1 MSKAWIGLGIVVAHC
16 LNPSAGQSA
25 EPFGSSMLEHYE
37 HLPLAFEQNVGQA
50 HSEAAFLARG
60 PGYLIELAGGNVT
73 VHGPSWHISL
83 QFLAGNS
90 TAGGRGL
97 QRLPMQTSYFSG
109 SAPAAWHTDISSFR
123 QVAYRN
129 IYPGIDV
136 VYYGSRGQLE
146 YDLVVAPGAD
156 WSQIRIAVEGPDGLR
171 LDADGSIELDTG
183 GENIRF
189 RTPRA
194 YQNFGDGTRE
204 VPSRYVFTSRNYI
217 GFELGGY
224 DPTRPLI
231 IDPVFSYSTYLGG
244 SLSDQAY
251 GITVDGSG
259 CAYIAGETY
268 SFDFPLRNAWQTSEH
283 GDRDVFVSKL
293 SADGSSLIYSTYL
306 GGGSFDSGRA
316 IAIDSSGAAY
326 VTGVTWSAD
335 FPTTPGVL
343 QTTYAGQGDVF
354 VAKLNPSGGLVFA
367 TYIGGAGADT
377 ATSIALDSARNA
389 YVAGYTSSLNFPM
402 SHAYQPTF
410 RGGWQDAFVFALNT
424 NGSSSI
430 YSTYIG
436 GSGNEVAQGVA
447 VTPAGEAFIVGS
459 TDSSDFPTASPIQ
472 SSNAGELDAFV
483 VKLTASGG
491 LAYATYFGGRSSD
504 YGNAIAVDSSGVAYI
519 TGTTVSS
526 DFPVTQGALQTA
538 TTTTYDAFVARLR
551 SDGTLSYAARFGG
564 TDSDEGSA
572 IAVDS
577 FGNAYIGG
585 YTYSSDFP
593 VRLAPQPLFAGSGG
607 GMPAN
612 DAFLARLNQ
621 DGSAIQFSTYLGGT
635 ADDRVTGLAVDG
647 AGDCYVAGFTLS
659 HDFPVTAGSLRTSIG
674 GSMDSFVTKLS
685 VPLILDAVTVSPS
698 TVNGGAS
705 ATVNLV
711 LSTAAPAGGATVTL
725 SSTSTVFPVP
735 SSLVIPAGQSSGSL
749 QVQASTNVPNSTTV
763 TVTAAYNGS
772 SQDASITVTVSPPAL
787 ASIAISPSAVNSGAS
802 ATVTIALT
810 VAAPTGG
817 VAVALSSTNAA
828 AFSVPS
834 SFVVPAGQSSGS
846 FQVLASNVGGSTTV
860 TVTAAYNGTTRTAS
874 VTVTTPPPALA
885 SIVIDP
891 SSVTSGAWATV
902 TIALTAAA
910 PLGGVV
916 VALSSNNAAA
926 FSVPSSFVVPA
937 GQSSG
942 SFQVLTSNVGGST
955 TVTVIATYSGTTRTA
970 SVTVTI
976 PPPALASIAIDPS
989 TFNSGSSATVTI
1001 ALTAAAPLGGVV
1013 VALSSN
1019 NVAAFSVPSSFF
1031 VPARQSSGSFQV
1043 LASNVGAS
1051 TTVTVTATYS
1061 GTSMVALVT
1070 VNAQPVVVTG
1080 IVVSQPAFS
1089 PLLITLATGLSGV
1102 GISFS
1107 QLTGSNIVVYNA
1119 SPSAITISSSTGVTS
1134 SFAGLTQSP
1143 LTLTGSCAAVAS
1155 NGTCTYAVTATTTG
1169 VAANTYSG
1177 TITFT
1182 TSTPASPNALTAW
1195 LPVTMQVTALPG
1207 FIVTTSTGNSTPL
1220 ATAVN
1225 LTATSNA
1232 STVCTGGTGQPA
1244 SPGISSTA
1252 GSIATVTY
1260 TTSVAYGVNI
1270 FTSTG
1275 TSPVTTGLTA
1285 ITICANAQLLG
1296 NTSGTYQ
1303 GTVAITSTSGATAS
1317 IPVSLH
1323 LNGTL
1328 GGIDL
1333 SNAGVYRAAG
1343 GLGAFA
1349 LDLDQATYN
1358 YAVASTK
1365 IRYLGLAGDQ
1375 PVAGDWLGS
1384 GVVSIGVFRNG
1395 AWYFDLNNNGVY
1407 DANEGPFYF
1416 GLPGDTAIVGD
1427 WTGSGSTKVGVFR
1440 CPASGVCTWYL
1451 SSATQTAATL
1461 VPNANLYNPATTLV
1475 YTYGLPGDQPVAN
1488 NWSGTSTVDQIGISR
1503 CPAAGVCSWVVE
1515 NVGDGVYRTSDP
1527 VYYFGLSGDI
1537 AVVGD
1542 WNGNGQRKRIGVF
1555 RGGLWILEINGT
1567 NVYAPNDIQA
1577 SFGLPGD
1584 KPVVGKWTMP

>member
-860 TVTAAYNGTTRTAS
+860 TVIAS
-874 VTVTTPPPALA
+874 
-885 SIVIDP
+885 
-891 SSVTSGAWATV
+891 
-902 TIALTAAA
+902 
-910 PLGGVV
+910 
-916 VALSSNNAAA
+916 
-926 FSVPSSFVVPA
+926 
-937 GQSSG
+937 
-942 SFQVLTSNVGGST
+942 
-955 TVTVIATYSGTTRTA
+955 YSGTTRTA

-1527 VYYFGLSGDI
+1527 VYFFGLSGDI

-1542 WNGNGQRKRIGVF
+1542 WSGNGQRKRIGVF

>member
-231 IDPVFSYSTYLGG
+231 IDPVFSYTTYLGG

-860 TVTAAYNGTTRTAS
+860 TVNAAYNGTTRTAS
-874 VTVTTPPPALA
+874 VTVTNPPPALA
-885 SIVIDP
+885 SIEIDP
-891 SSVTSGAWATV
+891 SS
-902 TIALTAAA
+902 
-910 PLGGVV
+910 
-916 VALSSNNAAA
+916 
-926 FSVPSSFVVPA
+926 
-937 GQSSG
+937 
-942 SFQVLTSNVGGST
+942 
-955 TVTVIATYSGTTRTA
+955 
-970 SVTVTI
+970 
-976 PPPALASIAIDPS
+976 
-989 TFNSGSSATVTI
+989 FNSGSSATVTI

>member
-1 MSKAWIGLGIVVAHC
+1 
-16 LNPSAGQSA
+16 
-25 EPFGSSMLEHYE
+25 
-37 HLPLAFEQNVGQA
+37 
-50 HSEAAFLARG
+50 
-60 PGYLIELAGGNVT
+60 
-73 VHGPSWHISL
+73 
-83 QFLAGNS
+83 
-90 TAGGRGL
+90 
-97 QRLPMQTSYFSG
+97 
-109 SAPAAWHTDISSFR
+109 
-123 QVAYRN
+123 
-129 IYPGIDV
+129 
-136 VYYGSRGQLE
+136 
-146 YDLVVAPGAD
+146 
-156 WSQIRIAVEGPDGLR
+156 
-171 LDADGSIELDTG
+171 
-183 GENIRF
+183 
-189 RTPRA
+189 
-194 YQNFGDGTRE
+194 
-204 VPSRYVFTSRNYI
+204 
-217 GFELGGY
+217 
-224 DPTRPLI
+224 
-231 IDPVFSYSTYLGG
+231 
-244 SLSDQAY
+244 
-251 GITVDGSG
+251 
-259 CAYIAGETY
+259 
-268 SFDFPLRNAWQTSEH
+268 
-283 GDRDVFVSKL
+283 
-293 SADGSSLIYSTYL
+293 
-306 GGGSFDSGRA
+306 
-316 IAIDSSGAAY
+316 
-326 VTGVTWSAD
+326 
-335 FPTTPGVL
+335 
-343 QTTYAGQGDVF
+343 
-354 VAKLNPSGGLVFA
+354 
-367 TYIGGAGADT
+367 
-377 ATSIALDSARNA
+377 
-389 YVAGYTSSLNFPM
+389 
-402 SHAYQPTF
+402 
-410 RGGWQDAFVFALNT
+410 
-424 NGSSSI
+424 
-430 YSTYIG
+430 
-436 GSGNEVAQGVA
+436 
-447 VTPAGEAFIVGS
+447 
-459 TDSSDFPTASPIQ
+459 
-472 SSNAGELDAFV
+472 
-483 VKLTASGG
+483 
-491 LAYATYFGGRSSD
+491 
-504 YGNAIAVDSSGVAYI
+504 
-519 TGTTVSS
+519 
-526 DFPVTQGALQTA
+526 
-538 TTTTYDAFVARLR
+538 
-551 SDGTLSYAARFGG
+551 
-564 TDSDEGSA
+564 
-572 IAVDS
+572 
-577 FGNAYIGG
+577 
-585 YTYSSDFP
+585 
-593 VRLAPQPLFAGSGG
+593 
-607 GMPAN
+607 
-612 DAFLARLNQ
+612 
-621 DGSAIQFSTYLGGT
+621 
-635 ADDRVTGLAVDG
+635 
-647 AGDCYVAGFTLS
+647 
-659 HDFPVTAGSLRTSIG
+659 
-674 GSMDSFVTKLS
+674 
-685 VPLILDAVTVSPS
+685 
-698 TVNGGAS
+698 
-705 ATVNLV
+705 
-711 LSTAAPAGGATVTL
+711 
-725 SSTSTVFPVP
+725 
-735 SSLVIPAGQSSGSL
+735 
-749 QVQASTNVPNSTTV
+749 
-763 TVTAAYNGS
+763 
-772 SQDASITVTVSPPAL
+772 
-787 ASIAISPSAVNSGAS
+787 
-802 ATVTIALT
+802 
-810 VAAPTGG
+810 
-817 VAVALSSTNAA
+817 
-828 AFSVPS
+828 
-834 SFVVPAGQSSGS
+834 
-846 FQVLASNVGGSTTV
+846 
-860 TVTAAYNGTTRTAS
+860 
-874 VTVTTPPPALA
+874 
-885 SIVIDP
+885 
-891 SSVTSGAWATV
+891 
-902 TIALTAAA
+902 
-910 PLGGVV
+910 
-916 VALSSNNAAA
+916 
-926 FSVPSSFVVPA
+926 
-937 GQSSG
+937 
-942 SFQVLTSNVGGST
+942 
-955 TVTVIATYSGTTRTA
+955 
-970 SVTVTI
+970 
-976 PPPALASIAIDPS
+976 
-989 TFNSGSSATVTI
+989 
-1001 ALTAAAPLGGVV
+1001 
-1013 VALSSN
+1013 
-1019 NVAAFSVPSSFF
+1019 
-1031 VPARQSSGSFQV
+1031 
-1043 LASNVGAS
+1043 
-1051 TTVTVTATYS
+1051 
-1061 GTSMVALVT
+1061 MVALVT

>member
-1 MSKAWIGLGIVVAHC
+1 LLPPISLLEMSKAWIGLGIVVAHC

-846 FQVLASNVGGSTTV
+846 FQVLASNVG
-860 TVTAAYNGTTRTAS
+860 
-874 VTVTTPPPALA
+874 
-885 SIVIDP
+885 
-891 SSVTSGAWATV
+891 
-902 TIALTAAA
+902 
-910 PLGGVV
+910 
-916 VALSSNNAAA
+916 
-926 FSVPSSFVVPA
+926 
-937 GQSSG
+937 
-942 SFQVLTSNVGGST
+942 
-955 TVTVIATYSGTTRTA
+955 
-970 SVTVTI
+970 
-976 PPPALASIAIDPS
+976 
-989 TFNSGSSATVTI
+989 
-1001 ALTAAAPLGGVV
+1001 
-1013 VALSSN
+1013 
-1019 NVAAFSVPSSFF
+1019 
-1031 VPARQSSGSFQV
+1031 
-1043 LASNVGAS
+1043 AS